1 MTRFNNPKVTE
12 YEVQLN
18 RVGGSLTERP
28 HDDADDELDDSFF
41 EELRREITYEFT
53 LRVNRGRLELRPR
66 TGGKWRDAERE
77 LEGRVGTLALA
88 PALAWLKAAA

>member
-1 MTRFNNPKVTE
+1 MTRFNNPKATE

-18 RVGGSLTERP
+18 RVTPSLTEHV
-28 HDDADDELDDSFF
+28 HDSTDDEVDDEFF
-41 EELRREITYEFT
+41 EELRREITFEFT
-53 LRVNRGRLELRPR
+53 LRINRGRLELRPR
-66 TGGKWRDAERE
+66 AGGKWRDAERE